1 MTISPRI
8 RCAQFVLFVV
18 ALLGAGTDSSARASA
33 EVTAKTKSARRLVPP
48 KKTVS
53 KAKKKTSSKSAAQ
66 SAVGSKHSAKSVS
79 AAKKSKGKR
88 HHGPPFTAYRTG
100 HGDSGVG
107 TITVPAPYT
116 APPPAIATGPAPLT
130 PSALPGQVQF
140 PEHLVHFFTRLR
152 DEESGDNQ
160 QTVRILQFGDSHTAA
175 DMFTGRM
182 RSLFQQR
189 FGNGG
194 AGFTYAGHP
203 FAGYRILGTSRAQSN
218 GWIDE
223 GVHFTKI
230 VNTELGLGGVAS
242 TSTRTG
248 DSVTLDAP
256 CALLQVQYLDQPDGG
271 SFMVT
276 EDGRELGHVST
287 DNPVSAETFESPCTS
302 SSESGLIHHFQV
314 VADSSRPVRL
324 FGTVTE
330 RPGTTYE
337 ALGLNGAEAALM
349 LRWDQPIFTSYLKQ
363 RDPSLIVLA
372 YGTNE
377 ASNHNWT
384 YESYS
389 EVLGKIVDMLH
400 ATVPDASVLVVGP
413 PDRSLRVGRRR
424 SAHWQTFGA
433 TVRISDAQRDVCRI
447 HGCAFWDWRAR
458 MGGLGSMNRW
468 ASEGLAQQDHTH
480 FTSVGYIQLADLFYS
495 DIIGAYEVWK
505 GLHLAAPRTVSSAAR
520 QP

>member
-1 MTISPRI
+1 MTSLPRFTF
-8 RCAQFVLFVV
+8 AVLFAV
-18 ALLGAGTDSSARASA
+18 ALLGAGTCSGVEASA
-33 EVTAKTKSARRLVPP
+33 QTNAARKLVPP
-48 KKTVS
+48 KKTAS
-53 KAKKKTSSKSAAQ
+53 KTKKKAASVKPRGASSA
-66 SAVGSKHSAKSVS
+66 SAKHAKSTK
-79 AAKKSKGKR
+79 AAPSRTKR
-88 HHGPPFTAYRTG
+88 HHGPPLTAYRTG

-107 TITVPAPYT
+107 TTRVPAPYT
-116 APPPAIATGPAPLT
+116 APAPLPSVATGPAPIT
-130 PSALPGQVQF
+130 PSSLPGRIEF
-140 PEHLVHFFTRLR
+140 PESLDHFFARLK

-218 GWIDE
+218 GWVDE
-223 GVHFTKI
+223 GVHFNKI
-230 VNTELGLGGVAS
+230 VNTELGLGGVAN
-242 TSTRTG
+242 TSTHAG
-248 DSVTLDAP
+248 DSIGLDAP
-256 CALLQVQYLDQPDGG
+256 CALLQVQYLNQPDGG
-271 SFMVT
+271 SFSVT

-314 VADSSRPVRL
+314 VADSGRPVRL

-389 EVLGKIVDMLH
+389 EVMGKIVDMLH

-424 SAHWQTFGA
+424 SAHWQTFAA
-433 TVRISDAQRDVCRI
+433 TVRISDAQRDVCKT

-480 FTSVGYIQLADLFYS
+480 FTSAGYIQLADLFYS

-505 GLHLAAPRTVSSAAR
+505 GLHSAAPRTVSSAAR

>member
-1 MTISPRI
+1 MTNSPRL
-8 RCAQFVLFVV
+8 RCAQFVLSAV
-18 ALLGAGTDSSARASA
+18 ALFGAGTYSSLGASA
-33 EVTAKTKSARRLVPP
+33 ETKPAHRLTPP
-48 KKTVS
+48 KKVVLKPKRKSSSTKS
-53 KAKKKTSSKSAAQ
+53 SAKSLTSAKHNAQ
-66 SAVGSKHSAKSVS
+66 SATATAKSR
-79 AAKKSKGKR
+79 GKR
-88 HHGPPFTAYRTG
+88 HHGPPLTAYRLG

-107 TITVPAPYT
+107 TTSVPAPYT
-116 APPPAIATGPAPLT
+116 APPPSVATGPAPLS
-130 PSALPGQVQF
+130 PSALPGQIQF
-140 PEHLVHFFTRLR
+140 PEHLDHFFARLR

-160 QTVRILQFGDSHTAA
+160 QTIRILQFGDSHTAA

-203 FAGYRILGTSRAQSN
+203 FAGYRILGTSRAQSS

-230 VNTELGLGGVAS
+230 VNTELGLGGVAN
-242 TSTRTG
+242 TSTHAG
-248 DSVTLDAP
+248 DSLGLDAP
-256 CALLQVQYLDQPDGG
+256 CAMLQVQYLNQPDGG
-271 SFMVT
+271 SFLVT

-302 SSESGLIHHFQV
+302 GSESGLIHHFQV
-314 VADSSRPVRL
+314 VADSGRPVRL

-363 RDPSLIVLA
+363 RDPALIVLA

-384 YESYS
+384 YETYS
-389 EVLGKIVDMLH
+389 EEMAKIVDMLH

-424 SAHWQTFGA
+424 SAHWQTFAA
-433 TVRISDAQRDVCRI
+433 TVRISDAQRDVCRT
-447 HGCAFWDWRAR
+447 HDCAFWDWRAR

-468 ASEGLAQQDHTH
+468 AAENLAQQDHTH
-480 FTSVGYIQLADLFYS
+480 FTSAGYIQLADLFYS

-505 GLHLAAPRTVSSAAR
+505 GLHPSSPRTVSSAAR
-520 QP
+520 QH

>member
-1 MTISPRI
+1 MTSLPRFT
-8 RCAQFVLFVV
+8 CAVLFAV
-18 ALLGAGTDSSARASA
+18 ALLRAGPCSGVEVSAQTSSTR
-33 EVTAKTKSARRLVPP
+33 KLVPP
-48 KKTVS
+48 KKTAS
-53 KAKKKTSSKSAAQ
+53 KTTKKKTASVKSRGSSSA
-66 SAVGSKHSAKSVS
+66 SAKHGKSTK
-79 AAKKSKGKR
+79 AAASKAKR
-88 HHGPPFTAYRTG
+88 HHGPPLTAYRTG

-107 TITVPAPYT
+107 TTKVPAPYT
-116 APPPAIATGPAPLT
+116 APAPLPSVATGPAPIT
-130 PSALPGQVQF
+130 PTSLPGRIEF
-140 PEHLVHFFTRLR
+140 PEHLDHLFARLQ

-230 VNTELGLGGVAS
+230 VNTELGLGGVAN
-242 TSTRTG
+242 TSTRAG
-248 DSVTLDAP
+248 DSIGLDAP
-256 CALLQVQYLDQPDGG
+256 CALLQVQYLNQPEGG
-271 SFMVT
+271 SFQVT

-287 DNPVSAETFESPCTS
+287 DNPVSAETFETPCTS

-314 VADSSRPVRL
+314 VADSGRPVRL

-337 ALGLNGAEAALM
+337 SLGLNGAEAALI

-363 RDPSLIVLA
+363 RDPALIVLA

-384 YESYS
+384 YESYR
-389 EVLGKIVDMLH
+389 ELLGKVVDMLH
-400 ATVPDASVLVVGP
+400 ATVPDASILLVGP

-424 SAHWQTFGA
+424 SAHWQTFAA
-433 TVRISDAQRDVCRI
+433 TVHITDAQRDVCKA
-447 HGCAFWDWRAR
+447 HDCAFWDWRAR

-480 FTSVGYIQLADLFYS
+480 FTSAGYIQLADLFYS
-495 DIIGAYEVWK
+495 DMIGAYEVWK
-505 GLHLAAPRTVSSAAR
+505 GSHPTPPHTVSSAVR